1 MRESEPND
9 LRVLVLTPGG
19 RDGPLVEKT
28 LREVD
33 IACRICPDLLSLR
46 LEMQE
51 GAVKPGDTVV
61 IVDDLLA
68 TGGTMA
74 AAIHLLQLNKA
85 KVAACAFL
93 IELSFLNGRA
103 KLGVPVTS
111 LMQYDS

>member
-1 MRESEPND
+1 
-9 LRVLVLTPGG
+9 
-19 RDGPLVEKT
+19 
-28 LREVD
+28 
-33 IACRICPDLLSLR
+33 
-46 LEMQE
+46 
-51 GAVKPGDTVV
+51 
-61 IVDDLLA
+61 
-68 TGGTMA
+68 MA